1 MTPARKNLL
10 SNIISLVIRTGL
22 VLFLIPFYI
31 SNLGK
36 ELYSDWIILYTL
48 PAIFELTNF
57 GVNQAVNNT
66 FSISYNQKKLKS
78 EKIITHGLYFTFSI
92 GLIISSLIFIL
103 WEWIGVFEFLNIESV
118 NQDDSKLI
126 VYFLTLKLFLDMIR
140 GILSSYLFANNLN
153 HYTIYINTFQYILE
167 SVIIICLVFIGK
179 TLVLVSSVLLI
190 PSLISC
196 FVLLIINT
204 KKFKY
209 CFDFDFDFKYIKI
222 LLKPSYSFSLLSI
235 SEYTLNQGFLIVL
248 KKYYLSE
255 SLIIFNSA
263 KTLTNYIKQIQAL
276 ISTSVFPVFNV
287 YYGKNKFKE
296 LNSLYSKSRNITFI
310 VTALI
315 CISFYI
321 FGEFIWN
328 LWLDDLVYFDKT
340 LFYIFLI
347 VQLIGSIWI
356 ISSNLIIS
364 TNKHF
369 VFSQLYLISSILS
382 VIVFYFYSNLLLI
395 SFSIVPVFYIIH
407 HITMLIYSN
416 SKINSILN

>member
-196 FVLLIINT
+196 FVLLIINK